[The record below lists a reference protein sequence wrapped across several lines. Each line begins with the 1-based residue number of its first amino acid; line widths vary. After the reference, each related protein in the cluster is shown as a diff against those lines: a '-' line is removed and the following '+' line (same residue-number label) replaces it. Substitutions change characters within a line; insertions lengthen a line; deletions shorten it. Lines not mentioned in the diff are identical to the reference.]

1 MPSFAAPAP
10 AVDTVECIVIGAGVV
25 GLAVARTL
33 ARAGIEVVVLEGADC
48 IGSGTSSRN
57 SEVIHAGI
65 YYPTG
70 SLKARLCVRG
80 RDMLYEYCES
90 RGVPHR
96 RSGKVIVAV
105 DDEQMGRL
113 EAIHR
118 KAAEN
123 GVESLVALDASGLH
137 AKEPEVVGVAAL
149 WSPDT
154 GIVDTHGLML
164 AYQGEAEDH
173 GAVIAFESPIAGGL
187 VTPDGIEVVTGGSE
201 PMRLRCRML
210 VNAAGLF
217 AQDVANRIEGIPA
230 ATVPP
235 RYLAKGNYFSLARRS
250 PFSHLVYPI
259 PEPGGLGVHATLDL
273 GGQCRFGPDVEW
285 IDEINYDVDPI
296 RGDRFYAA
304 IRRYWPGLPD
314 GALQPGYAG
323 IRPKLVPAGTLDADF
338 MIQGP
343 ETHGIPGLVNLYGIE
358 SPGITASLAI
368 AEIVAATLREREP
381 ALAARS

>member
-1 MPSFAAPAP
+1 MPASSPP
-10 AVDTVECIVIGAGVV
+10 LDTVDCVVVGAGVV
-25 GLAVARTL
+25 GLAVARAL

-80 RDMLYEYCES
+80 RDLLYEYCAT

-96 RSGKVIVAV
+96 RCGKVIVAV
-105 DDEQMGRL
+105 DEAQRAKL
-113 EAIHR
+113 EAIR
-118 KAAEN
+118 LKAAEN
-123 GVESLVALDASGLH
+123 GVDSLVPLDAAGLR

-149 WSPDT
+149 WSPRT

-173 GAVIAFESPIAGGL
+173 GAALAFGSPVEGGL
-187 VTPDGIEVVTGGSE
+187 VTPHGIEVQTGGAE

-217 AQDVANRIEGIPA
+217 AQDVARRIEGIPPE
-230 ATVPP
+230 TIPP
-235 RYLAKGNYFSLARRS
+235 RYLAKGNYFQLARRS
-250 PFSHLVYPI
+250 PFTHLVYPI

-285 IDEINYDVDPI
+285 IDGIDYDVDPA
-296 RGDRFYAA
+296 RGDRFYAS

-323 IRPKLVPAGTLDADF
+323 IRPKLVPAGVPDADF
-338 MIQGP
+338 VIQGP
-343 ETHGIPGLVNLYGIE
+343 SEHGIPGLVNLYGIE
-358 SPGITASLAI
+358 SPGITASLAL
-368 AEIVAATLREREP
+368 AEAVTAQLLEREP
-381 ALAARS
+381 ALAGTP

>member
-1 MPSFAAPAP
+1 MTASTS
-10 AVDTVECIVIGAGVV
+10 VDHVDCIVVGAGVV

-33 ARAGIEVVVLEGADC
+33 ARAGIEVVVLEAADC

-80 RDMLYEYCES
+80 RDMLYEYCRT
-90 RGVPHR
+90 RGVAHR
-96 RSGKVIVAV
+96 ACGKVIVAV
-105 DDEQMGRL
+105 DEEQRGKL
-113 EAIHR
+113 EALHR
-118 KAAEN
+118 KAVDN
-123 GVESLVALDASGLH
+123 DVDCLIPLDAAGLR
-137 AKEPEVVGVAAL
+137 AREPEVVGVAAL
-149 WSPDT
+149 WSPIT

-173 GAVIAFESPIAGGL
+173 GAMIAFESPIAAGT
-187 VTPDGIEVVTGGSE
+187 VRPDGIEIMTGGRE

-210 VNAAGLF
+210 VNAAGLQ
-217 AQDVANRIEGIPA
+217 AQEVASRIEGVPA
-230 ATVPP
+230 HSVPP
-235 RYLAKGNYFSLARRS
+235 RYLAKGNYFTLARRS
-250 PFSHLVYPI
+250 PFSSLVYPI

-273 GGQCRFGPDVEW
+273 AGQCRFGPDVQW
-285 IDEINYDVDPI
+285 IDEIDYTVDPA

-304 IRRYWPGLPD
+304 IRRYWPALPD

-323 IRPKLVPAGTLDADF
+323 IRPKLVPQGTADSDF
-338 MIQGP
+338 VIQGP
-343 ETHGIPGLVNLYGIE
+343 AVHGIPGLVNLYGIE

-368 AEIVAATLREREP
+368 AEQVSAELLERQPAAVAAR
-381 ALAARS
+381 